1 MSILAFVQLMVYLV
15 GLMGKFMINR
25 IKNMLI
31 YNFKELVIFQIVFK
45 ITSFLIFAPL
55 FLNIFNIIMK
65 ITGYEYLTFENM
77 VGFILNPLVE
87 FMLIL
92 LILFMM
98 VYTFF
103 DLSTVIII
111 LDASY
116 QEKKIDIKEVLTIST
131 RKSLEVFKAKNI
143 ALAFMIL
150 FLIPFLNIGIASG
163 FISSIKIPEF
173 IMDYINNNLLFM
185 FIFWLIFGLLTVILL
200 RWLYA
205 IHYYILENCD
215 FKEARKRSIN
225 LIKGSRINDLSKLI
239 VVQGI
244 VYGIYLIFLFIGIAL
259 IYFIYKLLQKI
270 MIIGSVFIT
279 IIGIF
284 LALSLI
290 IFAALSMPL
299 SYAVMS
305 IMFYRHKE
313 KNQEL
318 IKHINFNKQR
328 RVIITKK
335 KWQHIKATLI
345 VVVVITGSIFTYNV
359 ATNRYNFN
367 IEYIKN
373 IEITAHRG
381 DSLNYPENTILAF
394 DSAVNKDADWIELD
408 VQLTKDKEIV
418 VCHDANL
425 KRVAGVDKNIYDLS
439 YEELSQIN
447 IKNNNDDT
455 NVKIPLLS
463 DVFRWGLFNN
473 VSFNVELKPYDD
485 DLTLVKKVIELVK
498 KYYLED
504 RVTLSSNKYS
514 ILEEIKNVDDK
525 VSTAYIMSLAYGDI
539 SKLDKADNFSIEA
552 SSINKDLVKKLH
564 NDGKEVF
571 AWTVNAR
578 DSINKMLDLNVDNI
592 ITDDVEYAKKLL
604 FESKSSN
611 LVFVYLKMIEKIF
624 K

>member
-1 MSILAFVQLMVYLV
+1 
-15 GLMGKFMINR
+15 MINK

-185 FIFWLIFGLLTVILL
+185 FIFWLTFGLLTVILL

-225 LIKGSRINDLSKLI
+225 LIKGSRIKDLSKLI

-328 RVIITKK
+328 RVIITTK

-611 LVFVYLKMIEKIF
+611 LVFVYLKMIEEIF

>member
-15 GLMGKFMINR
+15 GLMGKLMINK

-225 LIKGSRINDLSKLI
+225 LIKGSRIKDLSKLI

-318 IKHINFNKQR
+318 IKHINFNKRR
-328 RVIITKK
+328 RVIITTK

-394 DSAVNKDADWIELD
+394 DSAVSKDADWIELD

-578 DSINKMLDLNVDNI
+578 DSINKMVDLNVDNI
-592 ITDDVEYAKKLL
+592 ITDDVDYAKKLL

-611 LVFVYLKMIEKIF
+611 LVFVYLKMIEEIF
-624 K
+624 R

>member
-1 MSILAFVQLMVYLV
+1 MVYLV
-15 GLMGKFMINR
+15 GLMGKLMINK

-225 LIKGSRINDLSKLI
+225 LIKGSQINDLSKLI

-328 RVIITKK
+328 RVIITTK

-504 RVTLSSNKYS
+504 RVILSSNKYS

-571 AWTVNAR
+571 AWTVNVR

-611 LVFVYLKMIEKIF
+611 LVFVYLKMIEEIF

>member
-1 MSILAFVQLMVYLV
+1 MVYLV
-15 GLMGKFMINR
+15 GLMGKLMINK

-185 FIFWLIFGLLTVILL
+185 FIFWLTFGLLTVILL

-225 LIKGSRINDLSKLI
+225 LIKGSRIKDLSKLI

-318 IKHINFNKQR
+318 IKHINFNKR
-328 RVIITKK
+328 KRVIITTK

-373 IEITAHRG
+373 TEITAHRG

-504 RVTLSSNKYS
+504 RVILSSNKYS

-592 ITDDVEYAKKLL
+592 ITGDVDLARKLL

-611 LVFVYLKMIEKIF
+611 LIFLYLKMIEEIF
-624 K
+624 R

>member
-15 GLMGKFMINR
+15 GLMGKLMINK

-225 LIKGSRINDLSKLI
+225 LIKGSRIKDLSKLI

-328 RVIITKK
+328 RVIITTK

-373 IEITAHRG
+373 TEITAHRG

-592 ITDDVEYAKKLL
+592 ITDDVDYAKKLL

-611 LVFVYLKMIEKIF
+611 LIFVYLKMIEEIF
-624 K
+624 R